1 MNSKP
6 HVPDFSRQPQ
16 APSIPPGALR
26 STHRRLGT
34 AIGLLGA
41 SLVTSPAADLASALQ
56 ALRSVAPEGKGNP
69 AASAAWAD
77 LSKSGASDL
86 PALLSAMNGANDLA
100 RNWLFAA
107 ADTIT
112 DRTLKAGS
120 PLPLPALADFLLN
133 PSHDPKARRLAF
145 DLIARGDAPT
155 AEALL
160 PGLLDDPST
169 ELRREAVQRLIDRAS
184 KTLSDGKKDAA
195 SVLYQQAL
203 VFARDADQ
211 IEALTKPLKDLGR
224 PVDLVQQLGFLV
236 NWKVIGPFDNTG
248 GAGFEKVFAP
258 ESELKFDAEY
268 DGKEGKVRW
277 KDFESA
283 HEMGMVDLNKA
294 YAPLKE
300 VTGYAFTEFHSSA
313 PRAAEIRIGC
323 KNGWKIWYNGAFLFG
338 RDEYHRGAELDQY
351 KLPIQLKPGRN
362 TLLVKLTQNEQKEDW
377 TIEWEFQLRITDPSG
392 RVIRS
397 TPAGINVDGLL

>member
-1 MNSKP
+1 MTVLSLL
-6 HVPDFSRQPQ
+6 FAS
-16 APSIPPGALR
+16 AL
-26 STHRRLGT
+26 
-34 AIGLLGA
+34 A
-41 SLVTSPAADLASALQ
+41 SPAADLAAALQ
-56 ALRSVAPEGKGNP
+56 SLRSVAPEGHGNP
-69 AASAAWAD
+69 AATAAWAD
-77 LSKSGASDL
+77 LSKSNASDL

-100 RNWLFAA
+100 RNWIFAA

-112 DRTLKAGS
+112 DRTLKAGAT
-120 PLPLPALADFLLN
+120 LPLPALADFLLN
-133 PSHDPKARRLAF
+133 SSNDPRARRLAF
-145 DLIARGDAPT
+145 DLIARGDAAT
-155 AEALL
+155 AETLL

-184 KTLSDGKKDAA
+184 KTLSDGRRDAA

-211 IEALTKPLKDLGR
+211 IEALTQPLKDLGR
-224 PVDLVQQLGFLV
+224 PVDLVQQLGLLV

-258 ESELKFDAEY
+258 ENELKFDAEY
-268 DGKEGKVRW
+268 DGKEAKVRW

-283 HEMGMVDLNKA
+283 HPMGMVDFNKA
-294 YAPLKE
+294 CAPLKE
-300 VTGYAFTEFHSSA
+300 VAGYAFTEFHSDA

-323 KNGWKIWYNGAFLFG
+323 KNGWKLWYNGAFLFG

-351 KLPIQLKPGRN
+351 KLPIQLRPGRN

-397 TPAGINVDGLL
+397 VPAAAHAAGIL

>member
-1 MNSKP
+1 MPRMNS
-6 HVPDFSRQPQ
+6 DR
-16 APSIPPGALR
+16 PSPALNGRGPTPAANIRSVGALVPV
-26 STHRRLGT
+26 
-34 AIGLLGA
+34 LLA
-41 SLVTSPAADLASALQ
+41 CCAAPALQAADLASSLA
-56 ALRSVAPEGKGNP
+56 ALRNVAPEGRGNVT
-69 AASAAWAD
+69 ATAAWAE
-77 LSKSGASDL
+77 LSRSDASHL

-112 DRTLKAGS
+112 DRTLKSGA
-120 PLPLPALADFLLN
+120 PLPLPDLAEFLLN
-133 PSHDPKARRLAF
+133 TSHDPRARRLAF
-145 DLIARGDAPT
+145 DLIARGDATT

-160 PGLLDDPST
+160 PGLVDDPST
-169 ELRREAVQRLIDRAS
+169 ELRREAVQRLIDRAA
-184 KTLSDGKKDAA
+184 TTQAAGREDAA
-195 SVLYQQAL
+195 SVLFQQAL

-211 IEALTKPLKDLGR
+211 IEALTQPLKDLGR
-224 PVDLVQQLGFLV
+224 PVDLVHQLGFLV
-236 NWKVIGPFDNTG
+236 NWKVIAPFDNTG
-248 GAGFEKVFAP
+248 GAGFEKAFAP

-283 HEMGMVDLNKA
+283 HEMGMVDFNKA
-294 YAPLKE
+294 FAPLKE
-300 VTGYAFTEFHSSA
+300 VAGYAFTEFHSDA
-313 PRAAEIRIGC
+313 PRAAEIRLGS
-323 KNGWKIWYNGAFLFG
+323 KNGWKVWYNGDFLFG

-351 KLPIQLKPGRN
+351 RLPIQLRPGRN

-377 TIEWEFQLRITDPSG
+377 TIEWEFQIRITDPSG